1 MHNFKELKVWQEART
16 LVKAVYQLSKAFP
29 DDERFGLTNQVRR
42 SAISIP
48 SNIAEGCGRK
58 TDKDFCHFLYVSQG
72 SVFELETQ
80 LILALDLEYIN
91 QETFDTI
98 EIEVTKVQKML
109 NGLINSIELKQVNKK

>member
-48 SNIAEGCGRK
+48 SNIAEGSGRK
-58 TDKDFCHFLYVSQG
+58 TQKDFCHFLYVSQG
-72 SVFELETQ
+72 SSIELEIQ
-80 LILALDLEYIN
+80 LILAMDLEYIN
-91 QETFDTI
+91 EETFS
-98 EIEVTKVQKML
+98 EIESALTTVQKML
-109 NGLINSIELKQVNKK
+109 NGLINSIENKISK

>member
-16 LVKAVYQLSKAFP
+16 LVKATYQLSKAFP
-29 DDERFGLTNQVRR
+29 EDERFGLTNQIRR

-72 SVFELETQ
+72 SAFELETQ
-80 LILALDLEYIN
+80 LILALDLEYIS

-109 NGLINSIELKQVNKK
+109 NGLINSIESKINK